1 MVMKATLYSTAL
13 AVSVFALCSFSH
25 DAKATVVV
33 LSQDISTLPLVN
45 FDTPATASSGSA
57 TFTQS
62 QIGSVTDDYLSPYV
76 SSAALADTQPYSVIS
91 PSGVGPGSATYNLNG
106 AAALS
111 LLWGSP
117 DSYNFIDFYSGADAS
132 GTFLGAIQGNDL
144 TLATP
149 GSGFDLVTLG
159 VGGPIGSVYL
169 ADSGT
174 AAFEYGDLQGIAATP
189 LPASLPLFAAGLGLM
204 GFFAL
209 RRKSR
214 VASSSIAAA

>member
-1 MVMKATLYSTAL
+1 MAMKKTLYSTAL
-13 AVSVFALCSFSH
+13 AASIFALCGFSY
-25 DAKATVVV
+25 DAKAAVVV
-33 LSQDISTLPLVN
+33 LSQDITTLPLVN

-62 QIGSVTDDYLSPYV
+62 VTGSVTDAYLSPYV

-91 PSGVGPGSATYNLNG
+91 AYSVGPGSATYNLND

-117 DSYNFIDFYSGADAS
+117 DSYNYIDFYSGSDAS
-132 GTFLGAIQGNDL
+132 GAFLGAIQGNDL

-159 VGGPIGSVYL
+159 VGGPIGSVVL
-169 ADSGT
+169 ADNGT
-174 AAFEYGDLQGIAATP
+174 AAFEYGDLAGIAATP
-189 LPASLPLFAAGLGLM
+189 LPASLPLFAAGLGVV